1 MCAAT
6 SSILVMRNSLGQN
19 YGRGVE
25 LTRTELARIL
35 PKRTPYAL
43 IPSAVYRS
51 SAPDGAVSTIALA
64 ECERML
70 RSTDAMQHNHSV
82 FVGGDHLTSM
92 CTVLASLKVYGNK
105 FRLLWL
111 DAHADIHNRETSPSK
126 NSHGMVVNMLI
137 NHAYAGIPRLLP
149 SQIMYV
155 GLRSTESY
163 EDEFIQRFKI
173 RTITARDFLK
183 NETGSLRRIADFT
196 RGANV
201 HASLD
206 IDVIDPSF
214 MRSTATPAP
223 RGLHPDQLL
232 RILGTI
238 ESASSNYYAT
248 DVMEYN
254 PKSPKMG
261 DDEDET
267 AGSVPVKGKKSGTG
281 EISRQ
286 TMRAIFGFLLG

>member
-1 MCAAT
+1 MNTA
-6 SSILVMRNSLGQN
+6 ILVMRNSLGQN
-19 YGRGVE
+19 YSRGVE
-25 LTRTELARIL
+25 LTRAELARIL
-35 PKRTPYAL
+35 PKRTPYTL

-70 RSTDAMQHNHSV
+70 SSTDAMQHNHSV

-92 CTVLASLKVYGNK
+92 CTVLASLKVHGNN

-111 DAHADIHNRETSPSK
+111 DAHADIHNQETSPSK

-137 NHAYAGIPRLLP
+137 NHAYAGVPRLLP

-155 GLRSTESY
+155 GLRSTEPA
-163 EDEFIQRFKI
+163 EDEFIRRWKI
-173 RTITARDFLK
+173 RSITARDFLK

-206 IDVIDPSF
+206 IDVLDPSF

-223 RGLHPDQLL
+223 RGLHLDQLL

-238 ESASSNYYAT
+238 ESSSSNYYAT
-248 DVMEYN
+248 DIMEYN
-254 PKSPKMG
+254 PKKG
-261 DDEDET
+261 ED
-267 AGSVPVKGKKSGTG
+267 GKGTG
-281 EISRQ
+281 TGTGTEETSRQ

>member
-1 MCAAT
+1 MNTTA
-6 SSILVMRNSLGQN
+6 ILVMRNSLGQN
-19 YGRGVE
+19 YSRGVE
-25 LTRTELARIL
+25 LARSEIAKIL
-35 PKRTPYAL
+35 PKKVPYTL

-92 CTVLASLKVYGNK
+92 CTVLASLKVYGNN

-111 DAHADIHNRETSPSK
+111 DAHADIHTRETSPSK

-137 NHAYAGIPRLLP
+137 NHTYAGVPKLLP
-149 SQIMYV
+149 TQIMYV
-155 GLRSTESY
+155 GLRSTEPA
-163 EDEFIQRFKI
+163 EDDFIRRWKI
-173 RTITARDFLK
+173 RNITAREFMK
-183 NETGSLRRIADFT
+183 NETGSLRRIAEFT

-223 RGLHPDQLL
+223 KGLHPDQLL

-238 ESASSNYYAT
+238 ECESSNYYAT
-248 DVMEYN
+248 DIMEYN
-254 PKSPKMG
+254 PEQYDSGEGG
-261 DDEDET
+261 DIVANDDG
-267 AGSVPVKGKKSGTG
+267 AIGVGKKLSTRDV
-281 EISRQ
+281 SRQ
-286 TMRAIFGFLLG
+286 TMRSIFGFLLG

>member
-1 MCAAT
+1 MSTLSSAAIAAT
-6 SSILVMRNSLGQN
+6 SILVMRNSLGQN
-19 YGRGVE
+19 YSRGVE
-25 LTRTELARIL
+25 LTRAELARIL
-35 PKRTPYAL
+35 PKRAQYAL
-43 IPSAVYRS
+43 IPSTVYRS
-51 SAPDGAVSTIALA
+51 SAPDGAVSTIALS

-70 RSTDAMQHNHSV
+70 RSTDAMRHNHSV

-111 DAHADIHNRETSPSK
+111 DAHADIHNRETSPSN
-126 NSHGMVVNMLI
+126 NSHHGMVVNMLI
-137 NHAYAGIPRLLP
+137 NHTYAGVPRLLP
-149 SQIMYV
+149 NQIMYV
-155 GLRSTESY
+155 GLRSTEPA
-163 EDEFIQRFKI
+163 EDEFIRRWKI
-173 RTITARDFLK
+173 RNITAHDFLK
-183 NETGSLRRIADFT
+183 NETSSMRKIADFT

-206 IDVIDPSF
+206 IDVLDPAF
-214 MRSTATPAP
+214 MQSTATPAP

-254 PKSPKMG
+254 PKKG
-261 DDEDET
+261 DNET
-267 AGSVPVKGKKSGTG
+267 GNDDSVET
-281 EISRQ
+281 SRQ

>member
-6 SSILVMRNSLGQN
+6 SILVMRNSMGQS
-19 YGRGVE
+19 YSRGME
-25 LTRTELARIL
+25 LTRSELAQIL
-35 PKRTPYAL
+35 PKRTPYTL

-111 DAHADIHNRETSPSK
+111 DAHANIHSHETSPSK
-126 NSHGMVVNMLI
+126 KSHGMVVNMLI

-155 GLRSTESY
+155 GLRSTEPA
-163 EDEFIQRFKI
+163 EDEFIRRWKI

-183 NETGSLRRIADFT
+183 NETGSLRRIANFT
-196 RGANV
+196 HGANV

-206 IDVIDPSF
+206 IDVLDPSF

-223 RGLHPDQLL
+223 PLGLHLDQLL
-232 RILGTI
+232 RILGTA
-238 ESASSNYYAT
+238 ESESGNYYAT
-248 DVMEYN
+248 DIMEYN
-254 PKSPKMG
+254 PKQG
-261 DDEDET
+261 
-267 AGSVPVKGKKSGTG
+267 GVGVGVGVGGTG
-281 EISRQ
+281 SGKDTGETLRQ
-286 TMRAIFGFLLG
+286 TMRAIFGFLV